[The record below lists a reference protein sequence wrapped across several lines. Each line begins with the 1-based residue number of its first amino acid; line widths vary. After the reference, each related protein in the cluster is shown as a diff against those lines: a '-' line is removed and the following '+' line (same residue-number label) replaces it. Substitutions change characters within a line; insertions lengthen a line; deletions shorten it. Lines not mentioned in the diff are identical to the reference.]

1 MLSPPCAKP
10 SDDPRMSAI
19 FGVSVSRGEPSIH
32 YGHVYKKLI
41 SLLFLAVALI
51 TEFAHP
57 ALTRRLAVG

>member
-41 SLLFLAVALI
+41 FLAVALI